1 MLCHTVTL
9 EQKLLN
15 NIVLILLNDQHN
27 MSDNSKPKPISLRQL
42 LKSLCPKAEKTH

>member
-1 MLCHTVTL
+1 MLCHTVTV

-15 NIVLILLNDQHN
+15 NIVLNDQHN